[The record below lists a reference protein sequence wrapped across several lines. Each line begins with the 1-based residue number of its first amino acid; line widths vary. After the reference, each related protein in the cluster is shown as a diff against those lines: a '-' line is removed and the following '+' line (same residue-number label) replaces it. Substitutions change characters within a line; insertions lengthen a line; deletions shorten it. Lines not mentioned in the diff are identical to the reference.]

1 MKHVLAFELCVA
13 SLKTETKGKIGMA
26 KVLVPCLCERRPRL
40 LLFRSEATQHK
51 KITCGI
57 APTTVTVLVTL
68 IEKKSSRSLSTQMFW
83 LTKNQERGPIRNCS
97 RPQSALKREQD
108 NRGRGNA
115 EI

>member
-1 MKHVLAFELCVA
+1 MCWPLNFVWHLSK
-13 SLKTETKGKIGMA
+13 LKLKGKLEWPKYWFLA
-26 KVLVPCLCERRPRL
+26 CANADPDYCS
-40 LLFRSEATQHK
+40 SEVKPHSIK

-68 IEKKSSRSLSTQMFW
+68 IEKKSSRSLSTKMFW

>member
-13 SLKTETKGKIGMA
+13 SLKTETKGQIGTA
-26 KVLVPCLCERRPRL
+26 EVLVSCLCERRPRL

-51 KITCGI
+51 KTRGV

-68 IEKKSSRSLSTQMFW
+68 IDKKSFRSLSTQIFW
-83 LTKNQERGPIRNCS
+83 LTKNPERGPIRNCS

-108 NRGRGNA
+108 NRDRGNA